1 MEVTPFVIT
10 ILYGKQRGNVE
21 VDKVAWAHG
30 NFFFNPNCLAKP
42 TKIVGLSPNPG
53 LIFPFFFFFFFNWN
67 FCFFFWKLV
76 VTNKDNSF

>member
-10 ILYGKQRGNVE
+10 ILYGKQRGN
-21 VDKVAWAHG
+21 DKVAWAHG

-42 TKIVGLSPNPG
+42 TKTVGLSPNPG
-53 LIFPFFFFFFFNWN
+53 LIFLFFFLFFKWN
-67 FCFFFWKLV
+67 SCFCFWRLV